1 MLILSTIPPANTT
14 DVSRGFAM
22 EGPIEEVMFA
32 ARHKDWLV
40 VKKLL
45 IVQNTL
51 PEEIAITL
59 ASIDKT
65 IVRKSYQ
72 YTGINTDVVEAYVMT
87 VARKGRTFANLAAV
101 FGSLQ
106 PGTVKAALLP
116 ACPKPEL
123 YPFAESY
130 FVKRLL
136 EEIGYDPCLEP
147 ETLGKVF
154 PHIKVAKPRGNFGKK
169 KKA

>member
-1 MLILSTIPPANTT
+1 MNMDA
-14 DVSRGFAM
+14 
-22 EGPIEEVMFA
+22 PIEEVMFA

-45 IVQNTL
+45 IEANTL

-65 IVRKSYQ
+65 LVRKSYQ
-72 YTGINTDVVEAYVMT
+72 YTGIKTEVVEAYVMK
-87 VARKGRTFANLAAV
+87 VAKKGRSFANLSAV
-101 FGSLQ
+101 FASLK
-106 PGTVKAALLP
+106 PGEVKTALME

-130 FVKRLL
+130 FIKKLL
-136 EEIGYDPCLEP
+136 EEIGFDPCLEP
-147 ETLGKVF
+147 ETIGKVY
-154 PHIKVAKPRGNFGKK
+154 PHVKVAKPRGNFGGK

>member
-1 MLILSTIPPANTT
+1 ME
-14 DVSRGFAM
+14 FA
-22 EGPIEEVMFA
+22 EEVAFA
-32 ARHKDWLV
+32 AKHKDWMV

-45 IVQNTL
+45 IEENTL
-51 PEEIAITL
+51 PEEIALTL

-65 IVRKSYQ
+65 LVRKSYE
-72 YTGINTDVVEAYVMT
+72 YTGIKADVIEAYVAT
-87 VARKGRTFANLAAV
+87 VAKKGRTFANLSAV

-106 PGTVKAALLP
+106 PGAVKAALLP
-116 ACPKPEL
+116 ACPTPAH
-123 YPFAESY
+123 YPIAESY
-130 FVKRLL
+130 FVKKLL
-136 EEIGYDPCLEP
+136 EEVGFDPCLEP

>member
-1 MLILSTIPPANTT
+1 M
-14 DVSRGFAM
+14 D
-22 EGPIEEVMFA
+22 GPIEEIMFA
-32 ARHKDWLV
+32 ARYKDWLV

-45 IVQNTL
+45 IVENTL

-65 IVRKSYQ
+65 LVRKSYE
-72 YTGINTDVVEAYVMT
+72 YTGINTGIIEAYVLT
-87 VARKGRTFANLAAV
+87 VAKKGRTFANLSAV

-106 PGTVKAALLP
+106 PGVVKAALMP

-130 FVKRLL
+130 FIKKLL
-136 EEIGYDPCLEP
+136 EEIGFDPCLEP
-147 ETLGKVF
+147 ETIGKVY
-154 PHIKVAKPRGNFGKK
+154 PHVKVAKPRGNFGKK
-169 KKA
+169 KA

>member
-1 MLILSTIPPANTT
+1 
-14 DVSRGFAM
+14 M
-22 EGPIEEVMFA
+22 EGPIEEIMFA

-45 IVQNTL
+45 IEQNTL

-72 YTGINTDVVEAYVMT
+72 YTGIKTEVVEAYVAK
-87 VARKGRTFANLAAV
+87 VAKKGRTYANLSAI

-106 PGTVKAALLP
+106 PGVVKAALME

-130 FVKRLL
+130 FVKKLM
-136 EEIGYDPCLEP
+136 EEIGFDTCLEP
-147 ETLGKVF
+147 ETVGKVY
-154 PHIKVAKPRGNFGKK
+154 PHVKVAKPRGNFGKK
-169 KKA
+169 KA

>member
-1 MLILSTIPPANTT
+1 
-14 DVSRGFAM
+14 M
-22 EGPIEEVMFA
+22 EFVEEIAFA
-32 ARHKDWLV
+32 AKHKDWMV

-51 PEEIAITL
+51 PEEIAIAL

-65 IVRKSYQ
+65 LVRKSYE
-72 YTGINTDVVEAYVMT
+72 YAGIKADVVEAYVMT
-87 VARKGRTFANLAAV
+87 VAKKGRTFSNLAEI
-101 FGSLQ
+101 FKSLQ
-106 PGTVKAALLP
+106 PGAVKAALLP
-116 ACPKPEL
+116 ACPTPAH
-123 YPFAESY
+123 YPIAESY
-130 FVKRLL
+130 FVKKLL
-136 EEIGYDPCLEP
+136 EEVGYDPCLEP

>member
-1 MLILSTIPPANTT
+1 
-14 DVSRGFAM
+14 M
-22 EGPIEEVMFA
+22 EFVEEIAFV
-32 ARHKDWLV
+32 ARHKDWMV

-45 IVQNTL
+45 IEQNTL
-51 PEEIAITL
+51 PEEIALAL

-65 IVRKSYQ
+65 MVRKSYD
-72 YTGINTDVVEAYVMT
+72 YTGIKTDIIEAYAAT
-87 VARKGRTFANLAAV
+87 VAKKGRTFSNLSAI
-101 FGSLQ
+101 FGSLS

-116 ACPKPEL
+116 ACPTPAH
-123 YPFAESY
+123 YPIAESY
-130 FVKRLL
+130 FVKKLL

-169 KKA
+169 KKT

>member
-1 MLILSTIPPANTT
+1 
-14 DVSRGFAM
+14 
-22 EGPIEEVMFA
+22 MFA

-45 IVQNTL
+45 ILDNTQ

-65 IVRKSYQ
+65 MVRKAYE
-72 YTGINTDVVEAYVMT
+72 YTGIDTSVVEAYVMT
-87 VARKGRTFANLAAV
+87 VAKKGRTFANLSEI
-101 FGSLQ
+101 FKKLQ
-106 PGTVKAALLP
+106 PGTVKAALMP

-130 FVKRLL
+130 FVKRLM
-136 EEIGYDPCLEP
+136 EEVGFSPCLEP
-147 ETLGKVF
+147 ETIGKVF
-154 PHIKVAKPRGNFGKK
+154 PHVKVAKPRGNFGKK

>member
-1 MLILSTIPPANTT
+1 M
-14 DVSRGFAM
+14 DGFVD
-22 EGPIEEVMFA
+22 EVAFA
-32 ARHKDWLV
+32 ARHKDWMV

-45 IVQNTL
+45 ILENTL

-65 IVRKSYQ
+65 MVRKSYE
-72 YTGINTDVVEAYVMT
+72 YTGIKTDIVEAYALK
-87 VARKGRTFANLAAV
+87 VAKKGRTFANLSAV

-106 PGTVKAALLP
+106 PGAVKAALLP
-116 ACPKPEL
+116 ACPTPAH
-123 YPFAESY
+123 YPIAESY
-130 FVKRLL
+130 FIKKLL
-136 EEIGYDPCLEP
+136 EEIGFDPCLEP